1 MNATQKQAM
10 NRRHT
15 LNDLS
20 RLAREEQQ
28 FTRRLLER
36 VRSLERDD
44 AETPRSFDD
53 YIRARAARPTT

>member
-36 VRSLERDD
+36 VQEEAQPAAAYLC
-44 AETPRSFDD
+44 FDEYD
-53 YIRARAARPTT
+53 RARAARVPR